1 MHFGEPGTINSSV
14 SSQGIAVVATPQKK
28 PTQRSY
34 DDRVWDEIF
43 DNLVIESEPPIEY
56 IKQVTI
62 KTKDGSL
69 HRVSPKHFAKIIEQ
83 ERHLTP
89 EESEIRSC
97 KMSINFRK
105 LRDDVDAWT
114 DDLIKRLDG
123 TPDRRTPRKPA
134 ARKAAPRKAT
144 ASKTKTK
151 KT

>member
-14 SSQGIAVVATPQKK
+14 SSQGIAVMATPQKK
-28 PTQRSY
+28 VTQRSS
-34 DDRVWDEIF
+34 DDSVWDEIF

-62 KTKDGSL
+62 KTKDGRQ
-69 HRVSPKHFAKIIEQ
+69 HRVSARNFAKIIEQ

-97 KMSINFRK
+97 RMSINFQK

-114 DDLIKRLDG
+114 DDLIRRLDG
-123 TPDRRTPRKPA
+123 TNRKKPARRTAKKTKS
-134 ARKAAPRKAT
+134 RKA
-144 ASKTKTK
+144 
-151 KT
+151 